1 MNKDKK
7 ILMRPKYIGKP
18 IERFE
23 DSKFLSG
30 NAKYTSDINIDKMLQ
45 RIWDKMYLGFQR
57 VYFNVW
63 WRRVRK
69 NYTVVRP
76 KNSKYTV
83 LIESRDLIFPTIEKK
98 VLLDYS
104 AYNDNIDGRQENE
117 ITTIPI
123 LYDNNNDNVTTS
135 TSKYS
140 KPALD
145 DDFIKEFDTW
155 LNSNE
160 VRRKY
165 Q

>member
-1 MNKDKK
+1 MFKDNNAINKNQIEEEIDR
-7 ILMRPKYIGKP
+7 ILPEYAINTLFFDG
-18 IERFE
+18 E
-23 DSKFLSG
+23 DIRDTCKE
-30 NAKYTSDINIDKMLQ
+30 
-45 RIWDKMYLGFQR
+45 
-57 VYFNVW
+57 
-63 WRRVRK
+63 
-69 NYTVVRP
+69 
-76 KNSKYTV
+76 V
-83 LIESRDLIFPTIEKK
+83 L
-98 VLLDYS
+98 
-104 AYNDNIDGRQENE
+104 NIDGRQENE

-123 LYDNNNDNVTTS
+123 LYDNNNDIVTTS